1 MLHCMH
7 ALEEAGKAFGTKKLQ
22 DLTELGVLAKTP
34 LHAGFLGLPSL
45 SALKSTLALSTCV

>member
-22 DLTELGVLAKTP
+22 DLSQLGVLAKTP
-34 LHAGFLGLPSL
+34 LHAGFRGLPSL
-45 SALKSTLALSTCV
+45 SALNSTLALSTCV